1 MEHCSFFRPELQFFW
16 DKTYHMNLNT
26 VKMPE
31 LHRDPATPEDLE
43 LDYELD
49 LDLGDDEPDFQE
61 SDYVMDHEEP
71 EVELD
76 YQDNDYGVDWLI
88 RRRTVP

>member
-1 MEHCSFFRPELQFFW
+1 
-16 DKTYHMNLNT
+16 MNLNT

-31 LHRDPATPEDLE
+31 LYRDPATPEDLE
-43 LDYELD
+43 DYELD

-61 SDYVMDHEEP
+61 SDYVMDREEP

-76 YQDNDYGVDWLI
+76 YQDNDYGVDWVI